1 MEAPRTLWSTKVS
14 RISVVY
20 MGGFAEN
27 NPLVRKLTNGHLQDR
42 AAAFGTG
49 ILRIGLQP
57 QKSNVLLLLND
68 CLGTKVS
75 L

>member
-1 MEAPRTLWSTKVS
+1 M
-14 RISVVY
+14 VY
-20 MGGFAEN
+20 IGEFAEKTI
-27 NPLVRKLTNGHLQDR
+27 LVRKLTNGHLQDR

-68 CLGTKVS
+68 CLGNGV